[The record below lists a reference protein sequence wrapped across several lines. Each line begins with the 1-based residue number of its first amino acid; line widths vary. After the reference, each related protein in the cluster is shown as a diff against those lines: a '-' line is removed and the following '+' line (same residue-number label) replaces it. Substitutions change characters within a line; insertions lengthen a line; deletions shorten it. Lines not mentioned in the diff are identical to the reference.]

1 MQQLLSPIEHLFQED
16 QAVVFA
22 DYLYRRPDDFFDS
35 LYEKI
40 LLYVS
45 YDSKDA
51 RNVLQ
56 TGVWYYCYCVNT
68 LMYRYEYDPNLEL
81 LDRRIKTGE
90 NDDSGAY
97 FELLNQYIKSNE
109 KHISLFGDLVRE
121 VASILHW
128 KQMRLSANNK
138 PYIYIDRKDG
148 KEKMLWLYMKPQ
160 DWDIYFITPEFKFF
174 PDFLILTDQYIKE
187 LENTNTQWSMVND
200 IEALLLRNYASSCLL
215 RTYISNN
222 ELRSLV
228 YESIENIL
236 LRLKQKNISEEIIT
250 AIKVAKYLLN
260 TSTENRVNV
269 DLQDALQNRE
279 AQVRQEMPEEG
290 GTYPGL
296 VYFEFMTDWLKK
308 RHIYNPSRDIFN
320 LIFATICCVCPK
332 YKPLYEYYKGK
343 IIFDDG
349 IQYLST
355 LSKLPDVI
363 ANADNQIVREYVSKY
378 YYPEFLLTPYVITD
392 DTYPRRIEA
401 IVSDLNFSEVHI
413 SGFTLPPDTMK
424 RKYQGKKVFGIGEL
438 NDFVSDAITDDISI
452 LVDFINQIADKQF
465 IEDNDDAK
473 LLLAQI
479 IVGRELGAHTV
490 KPLTWYNDKGK
501 FLGYLV
507 SELYVK
513 NGSKCFSGIEMKAR
527 AGLKTKFNASEA
539 SARASNGSCP
549 ERSIVDKFVA
559 KCKAL
564 S

>member
-81 LDRRIKTGE
+81 LDRRIKNGE
-90 NDDSGAY
+90 NDDSCAY

-128 KQMRLSANNK
+128 KQMMLSSNDK
-138 PYIYIDRKDG
+138 PHIYIDRKDG

-160 DWDIYFITPEFKFF
+160 DWDIYFITPEFKFS

-250 AIKVAKYLLN
+250 AIKVAKYLFN

-279 AQVRQEMPEEG
+279 VQVRQEMPEEG
-290 GTYPGL
+290 GKYPGL

-343 IIFDDG
+343 IISDDG

-401 IVSDLNFSEVHI
+401 IVSDLNFSEVLI
-413 SGFTLPPDTMK
+413 SGFTLPLDTMK

-465 IEDNDDAK
+465 IEDSDDAK

-507 SELYVK
+507 SRLYVK

-539 SARASNGSCP
+539 SARASNSSCP